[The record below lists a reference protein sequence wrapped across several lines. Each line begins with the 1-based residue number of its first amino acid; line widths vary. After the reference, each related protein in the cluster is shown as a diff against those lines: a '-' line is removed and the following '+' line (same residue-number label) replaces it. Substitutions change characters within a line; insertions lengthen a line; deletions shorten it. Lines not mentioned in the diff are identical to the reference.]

1 MKKVL
6 WLASWY
12 PNEREPF
19 SGDFIQRHAE
29 AVSMYQPVKVI
40 YVGKQ
45 ADHSI
50 GELARKVENK
60 TGNLQEHI
68 EYYTIRKRYL
78 KKWRS
83 LYSYFKIHAEIIKDL
98 KKNDGLPDLVHV
110 HVAMKA
116 GLIALYMK
124 WKYKIPYVLTEHWTG
139 YYPQSKDSLF
149 NKSVFERYLVR
160 LIIRNASVLLPVS
173 QALGDQISQNWARI
187 PFRKISNVVDTRFFY
202 RTKYRKP
209 HPFRFIHISS
219 LLYQKNP
226 EGIINCFIHL
236 LKSGHNAELVLVG
249 PLNTSVNKLLN
260 LHASESKKFRTTG
273 EISYE
278 EVGNELRNAD
288 ALIMFSYYEN
298 MPCVILEA
306 LCSGLP
312 VIASQ
317 VGGIP
322 EVINPENGI
331 LVAAGNEQM
340 LLEAM
345 QNMLANYNSFECGV
359 NSLTASAT
367 YSYEKVGKEIVQV
380 YEEILAVK

>member
-29 AVSMYQPVKVI
+29 AVSICLPVKVI

-45 ADHSI
+45 ADHSL
-50 GELARKVENK
+50 GQLSGKVEYK
-60 TGNLQEHI
+60 SGNLQEHI
-68 EYYTIRKRYL
+68 EYYSNRKRYL

-83 LYSYFKIHAEIIKDL
+83 LFSYIKIHSEIIKDL
-98 KKNDGLPDLVHV
+98 KKNDDLPELVHV

-116 GLIALYMK
+116 GLIALYLK
-124 WKYKIPYVLTEHWTG
+124 WKYKIPYVLTEHWSG
-139 YYPQSKDSLF
+139 YYPQSKDSLY
-149 NKSVFERYLVR
+149 NKSVIERYLTKLV
-160 LIIRNASVLLPVS
+160 IRNASELLPVS
-173 QALGDQISQNWARI
+173 HALGIQISQNWAQI
-187 PFRKISNVVDTRFFY
+187 PFRKISNVVNTRFFHPAEN
-202 RTKYRKP
+202 KKP

-219 LLYQKNP
+219 LLYPKNP

-236 LKSGHNAELVLVG
+236 LKSGHEAELILVG
-249 PLNTSVNKLLN
+249 PLNTSVNQLLSIHKTESEKL
-260 LHASESKKFRTTG
+260 RTTG

-278 EVGNELRNAD
+278 DVGKELRNAD
-288 ALIMFSYYEN
+288 ALILFSYYEN

-345 QNMLANYNSFECGV
+345 QNMMANYGSFERGV
-359 NSLTASAT
+359 NNQMASAT
-367 YSYEKVGKEIVQV
+367 YSYEKIGKEIVQV